1 MNTVFTKSVKGR
13 SQKDFFDVG
22 TDIYEDVV
30 DKYDVP
36 EVTDKFITIYEVFD
50 ILYKLFNDL
59 NALNKED
66 PVLNKITLLEQYPD
80 EEFIDGSVTVIY
92 KVGEK
97 RYLQHKSEGGSR
109 DYVQVKPFELKSG
122 YDLVTN
128 NIVHNYANKFMT
140 TISLEV
146 IAYSN
151 RDLMRVV
158 EYIEAVLLKHRAQL
172 KCFIQDYIYVGQ
184 TPTEFSQGYQN
195 KRLFSRSLVYK
206 IVTYETYSLVSEELK
221 YIK

>member
-1 MNTVFTKSVKGR
+1 MLYKQSMATR
-13 SQKDFFDVG
+13 SAVDIFDVG
-22 TDIYEDVV
+22 EDIFQQESR
-30 DKYDVP
+30 KIEKP
-36 EVTDKFITIYEVFD
+36 EITDKFVTIYEVFEVFYD
-50 ILYKLFNDL
+50 LFDRL
-59 NALNKED
+59 NHLNKD
-66 PVLNKITLLEQYPD
+66 DSTIDKITLLEQYPD
-80 EEFIDGSVTVIY
+80 EEFLDGSIAVVY

-97 RYLQHKSEGGSR
+97 KYLQHRSEGGSK
-109 DYVQVKPFELKSG
+109 DYVQVKPFELNSG

-140 TISLEV
+140 TISFEV

-158 EYIEAVLLKHRAQL
+158 KYIEAVLLRHRAQL

-195 KRLFSRSLVYK
+195 KRLFSRSLIYQV
-206 IVTYETYSLVSEELK
+206 VTYETYSLVSEELK

>member
-1 MNTVFTKSVKGR
+1 
-13 SQKDFFDVG
+13 
-22 TDIYEDVV
+22 
-30 DKYDVP
+30 
-36 EVTDKFITIYEVFD
+36 
-50 ILYKLFNDL
+50 
-59 NALNKED
+59 
-66 PVLNKITLLEQYPD
+66 
-80 EEFIDGSVTVIY
+80 
-92 KVGEK
+92 
-97 RYLQHKSEGGSR
+97 
-109 DYVQVKPFELKSG
+109 
-122 YDLVTN
+122 
-128 NIVHNYANKFMT
+128 MT
-140 TISLEV
+140 TVSLEV